1 MTMFHTWPGNFNDRD
16 DQRTRDSK
24 LLAAFAYEGRQRG
37 SGGGGVG
44 DDGCATVRTVLDRRA
59 DISASMQDCNS
70 SKEWT
75 PFFSSTGEMNDPSRV
90 VAHAPAAALIGAKPR
105 ASPTTA
111 SALSRKLLPRA
122 LARTSASSRRPTH
135 QGVQV
140 ESESDNENDAEV
152 AFSVPPNVKA
162 VLRRCAAQGRD
173 RVAGGTAAGC
183 GRGTPTA
190 QPAVAA
196 AAATP
201 SVTPTV
207 TLSRCEDRR
216 AAFARG
222 EQGDGSRFSAAG
234 KTGGGNGSG
243 GDGVTHGG
251 SDGARGLVTGCDDLN
266 AEEGGVG
273 VSVHHLEALLYDM
286 GDESTARRRPSFLA
300 DMGER
305 SKSVSRMIT
314 TPFRRIRRTSKTP

>member
-1 MTMFHTWPGNFNDRD
+1 
-16 DQRTRDSK
+16 
-24 LLAAFAYEGRQRG
+24 
-37 SGGGGVG
+37 
-44 DDGCATVRTVLDRRA
+44 
-59 DISASMQDCNS
+59 MQDCNS

-75 PFFSSTGEMNDPSRV
+75 PFFSATGEINDPFRV
-90 VAHAPAAALIGAKPR
+90 VAHAPAAALSGAKPR

-111 SALSRKLLPRA
+111 SALGRKLLPKA
-122 LARTSASSRRPTH
+122 LTRTSASSRRPNH

-162 VLRRCAAQGRD
+162 VLRRCAVQSRD
-173 RVAGGTAAGC
+173 RVASGTSAGC
-183 GRGTPTA
+183 GGGTQTA
-190 QPAVAA
+190 QPAAAAA

-207 TLSRCEDRR
+207 TPSRCEDRR
-216 AAFARG
+216 VAFARG
-222 EQGDGSRFSAAG
+222 EQGDGSRCSAAG
-234 KTGGGNGSG
+234 QTGGGSGSG

-251 SDGARGLVTGCDDLN
+251 SDGERGLVTACDSLN

-273 VSVHHLEALLYDM
+273 NSVHDLDALLYDM
-286 GDESTARRRPSFLA
+286 GDESTARRIPSFLA

-305 SKSVSRMIT
+305 SKSVSRIIT
-314 TPFRRIRRTSKTP
+314 TPFRQIRRTSKTP

>member
-1 MTMFHTWPGNFNDRD
+1 
-16 DQRTRDSK
+16 
-24 LLAAFAYEGRQRG
+24 
-37 SGGGGVG
+37 
-44 DDGCATVRTVLDRRA
+44 
-59 DISASMQDCNS
+59 MQDCNS

-75 PFFSSTGEMNDPSRV
+75 PFFSATGEINDPFRV
-90 VAHAPAAALIGAKPR
+90 VAHAPAAALSGAKPR

-111 SALSRKLLPRA
+111 STLSRNLLPRA
-122 LARTSASSRRPTH
+122 LARTSASSRRPNH

-162 VLRRCAAQGRD
+162 VLRRCAAQSRD
-173 RVAGGTAAGC
+173 RVASGTSAGC
-183 GRGTPTA
+183 GGGTQTA
-190 QPAVAA
+190 QPAAA

-207 TLSRCEDRR
+207 TPSLCEDRR
-216 AAFARG
+216 AAFAHG
-222 EQGDGSRFSAAG
+222 EQGDGSRCSAAG
-234 KTGGGNGSG
+234 KTGGGSGSG

-251 SDGARGLVTGCDDLN
+251 SDGERGVVTGCDGLN

-273 VSVHHLEALLYDM
+273 ISLHDLEALLYDI

-300 DMGER
+300 DTGER

-314 TPFRRIRRTSKTP
+314 TPFRRIRGMSKTP